1 MNEQFRITL
10 NKMQLLP
17 STRAYLSLLLHAL
30 QRPSMST
37 DETHQ
42 WPTDQELHDQLIGI
56 DPELHDQRMREL
68 TEELIDN
75 LIMEAYRV
83 LVETDAVVAGVAG
96 EETTED
102 ESVASTIVYD
112 YYDMENDTDATSEEG
127 SSDDENTMQS
137 EIDSE

>member
-1 MNEQFRITL
+1 
-10 NKMQLLP
+10 
-17 STRAYLSLLLHAL
+17 
-30 QRPSMST
+30 MST
-37 DETHQ
+37 TQQ

-56 DPELHDQRMREL
+56 DAELHDQRMREL

-112 YYDMENDTDATSEEG
+112 YYDMENDTDATTG
-127 SSDDENTMQS
+127 SDDEHTMQS

>member
-1 MNEQFRITL
+1 
-10 NKMQLLP
+10 
-17 STRAYLSLLLHAL
+17 
-30 QRPSMST
+30 MST
-37 DETHQ
+37 TQQ

-56 DPELHDQRMREL
+56 DAELHDQRMRKL

>member
-1 MNEQFRITL
+1 
-10 NKMQLLP
+10 
-17 STRAYLSLLLHAL
+17 
-30 QRPSMST
+30 MST

-56 DPELHDQRMREL
+56 DAELHDQRMREL

-112 YYDMENDTDATSEEG
+112 YYDMENDTDATTG
-127 SSDDENTMQS
+127 SDDEHTMQS